1 MCATVNEK
9 THERSRSCGNA
20 DTTFV
25 SQHQNQD
32 LCVDHTMQ
40 CCCRC
45 YTCAADGCVVV
56 AKACSTASAA
66 SSVDSNKNWNVA
78 LWSATIASMP
88 ATSRVPKEE
97 EEQQVQQ
104 EPPPSTALTGSSV
117 ASCATHHLDV
127 GTGRVRAPSH
137 VWDAL
142 GVQLRDPVLVSV
154 PGASRAFVCTAWP
167 CTHHSIE
174 WDGSVTTDVGALPDD
189 DDTTRDAATST
200 EAKVT
205 LMPVPVPQPVAKAA
219 LCECHLVFCD
229 AAAAQGVSP
238 VARRHLRRWLTGCV
252 VGAGCTIQ
260 IPKHVLGVAAMML
273 ISR

>member
-1 MCATVNEK
+1 
-9 THERSRSCGNA
+9 
-20 DTTFV
+20 
-25 SQHQNQD
+25 
-32 LCVDHTMQ
+32 MQ

-45 YTCAADGCVVV
+45 YTCAADGCGVV
-56 AKACSTASAA
+56 AKDCSTASAA

-97 EEQQVQQ
+97 EEEEEQQQVQQ

-117 ASCATHHLDV
+117 ARCATHHLDV

-174 WDGSVTTDVGALPDD
+174 WDGSVTTAVGALPDD
-189 DDTTRDAATST
+189 DDDTTSDAATST
-200 EAKVT
+200 EAEVT
-205 LMPVPVPQPVAKAA
+205 LMRVPVPQPVAKAA